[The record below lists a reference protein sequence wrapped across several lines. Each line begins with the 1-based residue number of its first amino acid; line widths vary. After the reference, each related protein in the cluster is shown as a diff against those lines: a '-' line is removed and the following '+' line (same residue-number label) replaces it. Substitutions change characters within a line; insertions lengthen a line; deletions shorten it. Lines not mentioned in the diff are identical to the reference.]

1 VEGSRHEVRLGGAHK
16 HVSLVNVVIEGFEGF
31 STTRWCADTPP
42 GRRRRTRMNAT
53 RDARARIHSRVDD
66 VDTTMDAVLGGTMSD
81 KPHRAFRA
89 GGKKKKKDAAKKA
102 KSSAPSDGGEGEKGR
117 KGERGNNP
125 RAFIFSGA
133 KKAKRARVVANEKAE
148 RKLRAPMRD
157 IVEGKEAPPFVVV
170 VQGPPG
176 VGKTTLVRSLVKHY
190 TRHALNEIKGPLTLV
205 TGKKRRIQI
214 LEVKNDLNDM
224 VDAAKIADLVLLLV
238 DGSFGFEMETFEFLN
253 VLQVHGFPKVMGV
266 LTHLDEFHDVKRLK
280 KTKKLLKHRFWT
292 EIYDGAKLFYISGLS
307 NGRYNLRDT
316 MNLAR
321 FISTAKPKPL
331 MWRTAHPYMIGDR
344 FEDITKPELV
354 HDDPVCDRQ
363 VALYGFLHGC
373 NLKYGQQVHVA
384 GVGDMQVK
392 EIVEMPDPCPLPSKE
407 RKQRKLD
414 EKQKLIYAPMS
425 DVGGLLYDK
434 DAVYITVDDKQM
446 NFSKRQLA
454 QKLKAENRPLPDENA
469 VDFGVEMVHGLQDT
483 RITVDEKLRNSEIS
497 LFKGGRAFKGEEFGK
512 SSAFDVEDSDGD
524 SDDEDG
530 STDDDSENDS
540 DDSDGS
546 DDDDENFPSRKS
558 KPGDNRVRR
567 VARFSEEPERGYEDV
582 DSEGEDED
590 GDEGLGRGASKWKE
604 LMHGSKREKT
614 LMEII
619 YEDATNDE
627 DDDGEE
633 SGSDSESEDLFKKQE
648 ESDSKVDTLDLFDRS
663 KFLTEVRSGLDLDD
677 PSLRNRF
684 VTGDWD
690 AAKSRSEAQP
700 RAEADGDEDD
710 VYGDFEDVETGE
722 KFGPGSGG
730 DKDQE
735 EFDDDG
741 EGEEDADDAGD
752 ADDEE
757 QRRLEAKRSK
767 HEELVADGD
776 QMKKRKSP
784 NFVDD
789 DGPSSYYELVKNQM
803 KEETARSR
811 AILDTLP
818 DNTRQ
823 AMEGFRPGSYL
834 RIVLAKVPCEWVQN
848 FDPTRPI
855 VIGGILPGE
864 EVMGMQQVRLKKHRW
879 HRKTLKNQ
887 DPLIFS
893 IGWRRFQSIPVFSML
908 DANSRHRMIKYTPD
922 HMHCYATFFGP
933 LAPQNTGV
941 ICFQNMASQQAS
953 FRIAASATVL
963 EFDHSIKI
971 VKKLKLVGTPAK
983 VFKNTAFISGMFN
996 SALEVGRFEGAALR
1010 TVSGIRGTIKKAV
1023 KPGAAGNGGK
1033 DGGMRDGS
1041 FRASFEDKLL
1051 LSDIV
1056 FLRTWT
1062 KVEIPKFYNPL
1073 TTSMMK
1079 DTKDWRGMKTVGQ
1092 LRYEKSIPIP
1102 VNPDSIYK
1110 PIERKKRVFNK
1121 LQVPKA
1127 LQQALPFKSKPK
1139 LEHVRS
1145 RQTLEQR
1152 RAVVRDKEEKKLAT
1166 MVQQLNTIRNEKNV
1180 KREEQQAV
1188 RRAARAKAQGKED
1201 EWRNAL
1207 RKENAKKRFREKGKA
1222 DAARARD
1229 DGGRKYAKKGKK

>member
-1 VEGSRHEVRLGGAHK
+1 MGDGGGCAR
-16 HVSLVNVVIEGFEGF
+16 SA
-31 STTRWCADTPP
+31 TRDTPRRR
-42 GRRRRTRMNAT
+42 GQARRRR
-53 RDARARIHSRVDD
+53 RD
-66 VDTTMDAVLGGTMSD
+66 MDAVLAGNASD

-89 GGKKKKKDAAKKA
+89 GTKKKKKDAAKKS
-102 KSSAPSDGGEGEKGR
+102 KSTDDGGGASSGAKAQ
-117 KGERGNNP
+117 GNNP

-133 KKAKRARVVANEKAE
+133 RKAKRARVVANEKAE
-148 RKLRAPMRD
+148 RKLRAPVRELG
-157 IVEGKEAPPFVVV
+157 EGLEPPPFVVV

-190 TRHALNEIKGPLTLV
+190 TKHALNEIKGPLTLV

-266 LTHLDEFHDVKRLK
+266 LTHLDEFHDVKKLK

-321 FISTAKPKPL
+321 FISTAKTKPL
-331 MWRTAHPYMIGDR
+331 MWRTAHPYLIGDR

-446 NFSKRQLA
+446 NFSKRQLE
-454 QKLKAENRPLPDENA
+454 QKLKAENRPLPDEHA

-497 LFKGGRAFKGEEFGK
+497 LFKGGRTLKGEDVGK
-512 SSAFDVEDSDGD
+512 PSAFDVDD
-524 SDDEDG
+524 SDDDDDDDDNDG
-530 STDDDSENDS
+530 SGSSS
-540 DDSDGS
+540 DDSDSDSDSDSGDG
-546 DDDDENFPSRKS
+546 DDDDFPSRRKA
-558 KPGDNRVRR
+558 KPGDTRMRR
-567 VARFSEEPERGYEDV
+567 AAVFSEEPERGYEDV
-582 DSEGEDED
+582 DSEGDDED
-590 GDEGLGRGASKWKE
+590 DDDDDEGLGRGASKWKE
-604 LMHGSKREKT
+604 YMRGAKREKT

-619 YEDATNDE
+619 YDDTTNDGVG
-627 DDDGEE
+627 DDSDN
-633 SGSDSESEDLFKKQE
+633 SGSDSESDDLFKKQE
-648 ESDSKVDTLDLFDRS
+648 ESDSKVDALDSFDRS
-663 KFLTEVRSGLDLDD
+663 KFTSEVRSGLDLDD

-700 RAEADGDEDD
+700 SAEAGNDDDDE
-710 VYGDFEDVETGE
+710 VFGDFEDLETGE
-722 KFGPGSGG
+722 KFGPGMGG
-730 DKDQE
+730 ADED
-735 EFDDDG
+735 
-741 EGEEDADDAGD
+741 EDAD
-752 ADDEE
+752 ADEDEDEEAAE

-767 HEELVADGD
+767 HEEFVADGD
-776 QMKKRKSP
+776 QTTKKKSP

-789 DGPSSYYELVKNQM
+789 DGPSSYFELVKNQM

-823 AMEGFRPGSYL
+823 AMEGFRPGAYL
-834 RIVLAKVPCEWVQN
+834 RIVLAKVPCEWVEN

-864 EVMGMQQVRLKKHRW
+864 EIMGVQQVRLKKHRW

-893 IGWRRFQSIPVFSML
+893 IGWRRFQSIPVYSML

-922 HMHCYATFFGP
+922 HMHCYATFYGP

-941 ICFQNMASQQAS
+941 ICFQSMASQQAS
-953 FRIAASATVL
+953 FRIAASATIL

-971 VKKLKLVGTPAK
+971 VKKLKLVGTPSK

-996 SALEVGRFEGAALR
+996 SSLEVGRFEGAALR
-1010 TVSGIRGTIKKAV
+1010 TVSGIRGTIKKAI
-1023 KPGAAGNGGK
+1023 KPGEAAHGAK
-1033 DGGMRDGS
+1033 DGGMREGS

-1062 KVEIPKFYNPL
+1062 KVDVPKFYNPL

-1102 VNPDSIYK
+1102 VNVDSIYK
-1110 PIERKKRVFNK
+1110 PIERKARVFNK
-1121 LQVPKA
+1121 LHVPKA

-1139 LEHVRS
+1139 LEQART

-1152 RAVVRDKEEKKLAT
+1152 RAVVRDKDEKKLAT
-1166 MVQQLNTIRNEKNV
+1166 MVQQLNTIRNEKV
-1180 KREEQQAV
+1180 AKREAQQAV

-1207 RKENAKKRFREKGKA
+1207 KKDAAKKRHRERGKA
-1222 DAARARD
+1222 EAARARD